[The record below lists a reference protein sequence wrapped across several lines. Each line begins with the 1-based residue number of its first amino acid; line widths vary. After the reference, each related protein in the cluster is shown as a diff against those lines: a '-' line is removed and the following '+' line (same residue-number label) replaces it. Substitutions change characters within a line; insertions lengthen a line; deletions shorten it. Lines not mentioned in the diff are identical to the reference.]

1 MYDKQIELY
10 VKQMFQLKLLPAT
23 MGPEVI
29 SMQDGGGPLWRR
41 TEVMS
46 TSCVDVMIT
55 LCGVTLR
62 ALNPS
67 DVTLRVV
74 VWRRK

>member
-1 MYDKQIELY
+1 MAAEVISIQGIE
-10 VKQMFQLKLLPAT
+10 
-23 MGPEVI
+23 PEVI
-29 SMQDGGGPLWRR
+29 SMQTLLRP
-41 TEVMS
+41 EVMS
-46 TSCVDVMIT
+46 TSCADVMIT

-62 ALNPS
+62 ALNPT